1 MKMMREMTKGRS
13 QWEGTRR
20 NVCLVPMSLG
30 LNSNLLGFVGLEAA
44 LSKEGTNP
52 IFSSNHMESFL
63 ILKHDSFQ
71 GVGLALKDA
80 QLI

>member
-1 MKMMREMTKGRS
+1 
-13 QWEGTRR
+13 
-20 NVCLVPMSLG
+20 MSLG

-80 QLI
+80 QLIWAGETQRVIVTKEASAQPS